1 MKSFKLVVTGAAIL
15 MCILLVSIFK
25 TADSEDPRQHKINMR
40 QPTLKTEI
48 GDADVLVHAISY
60 QLNQLYF

>member
-15 MCILLVSIFK
+15 MCVLLVSIFK
-25 TADSEDPRQHKINMR
+25 TADSEDPRQHKNHMR

>member
-15 MCILLVSIFK
+15 MCVLLVPIFK
-25 TADSEDPRQHKINMR
+25 TADSEGSEQHETHVQ

-48 GDADVLVHAISY
+48 GDADVLVHVISY